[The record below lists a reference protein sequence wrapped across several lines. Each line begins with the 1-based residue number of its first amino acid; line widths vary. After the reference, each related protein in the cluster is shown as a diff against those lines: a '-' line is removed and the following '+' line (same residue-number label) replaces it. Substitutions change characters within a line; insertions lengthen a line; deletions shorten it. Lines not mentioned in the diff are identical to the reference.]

1 MKKVVISFLLLGNV
15 CTIGSFAQKYDVYGL
30 IVDGFTYERL
40 DSVTVRFLKTDS
52 TEVEKIISKDNNEYN
67 CNFRSTIKSPGRY
80 ILRFSKPGYEDTY
93 RTVNFRYKKYRI
105 TGGTF
110 GRVVLKKKSTLTNRM
125 LGDVT
130 VTGTRIKMIMKGD
143 TIVYNADAFQL
154 REGSMLDQ
162 LVAMLPGAELRK
174 GGEIYVNGK
183 KISSLLVNGENFF
196 KGNARIAL
204 ENLPSFM
211 VDKVKVYDIKPD
223 LEKLVGKNINVHA
236 GMLEN
241 WSDQTVMDVNLKKK
255 YSIGWIANGELGGGT
270 DDHYSIKAFA
280 LRFTPQSRLAF
291 MGYSN
296 NVYANSYYDANGTWQ
311 EPGGSD
317 NITTHELSSDLLIK
331 DKAGRYK
338 LNNIATFKW
347 KEQKSEEYQNT
358 INYLDTKDIYGT
370 RQSNSTYRDW
380 HLRENLDFNYESKE
394 EQTLSYF
401 KFKPG
406 IFYNNY
412 SNASFMRQAEW
423 NRKITEKYMGESLDS
438 LFTDGSAGIYR
449 KNLISSLRQSQQN
462 EGHYLNASGETGSS
476 WSLHGYGDLTFNASG
491 FYQFSKNRNLF
502 ESAAYNRTGL
512 QNRFSDQSNDQY
524 NYNMALGYSIAYFFG
539 ESVISIDPSY
549 MYKQQYM
556 SHSRDYYR
564 LEDTEYSGEPIDNL
578 ASMKDAMTQFI
589 DDTNSVYSDSW
600 KRTHQ
605 PQLHLYFYN
614 YNEAHR
620 FGHRFEF
627 SLPMRIDQVKYNY
640 LRGLIDTQLRRNYYF
655 FEPKAEYRFDRNVS
669 SKLERHITLSYGIS
683 HSIPNYEY
691 LIDYRDDAT
700 PLVVRTGNPDLKQS
714 THHKLD
720 FSLYNRRWGKRYRG
734 LRWEVGYELWQN
746 LIGQSMLY
754 DLNTGV
760 RTYRPEN
767 INGNWAASSR
777 LHFNS
782 TLDQNKRWNYQLT
795 TNFNYRHSED
805 YVNSEQSTSALRT
818 GTNRFITSQRLL
830 TYYGSKYYDFSAE
843 VNGEWIH
850 ATSDRFDKQDVFNV
864 NYRVSY
870 GMPLPWKFEFSTSL
884 LLNTRYGYSDDK
896 FNTKQLIWSARLKR
910 FFFNGRF
917 GMELEA
923 FDLLNEM
930 SSYSYSL
937 NAQMQTETYRNVLRR
952 YVMLNLSFRLNK
964 EPKK

>member
-1 MKKVVISFLLLGNV
+1 MDGV
-15 CTIGSFAQKYDVYGL
+15 AEKYYVSGL
-30 IVDGFTYERL
+30 IVDNFTYEKL
-40 DSVTVRFLKTDS
+40 DSVTVAFLRTDS
-52 TEVEKIISKDNNEYN
+52 TEVERFVGRVEDGNNRCFSHY
-67 CNFRSTIKSPGRY
+67 IQAPGRY
-80 ILRFSKPGYEDTY
+80 ILHFSKPGYEDTY
-93 RTVNFRYKKYRI
+93 KTVNFRYRKHLI
-105 TGGTF
+105 SGGTF
-110 GRVVLKKKSTLTNRM
+110 GRVLMKKKSTLTNRM
-125 LGDVT
+125 LGSVT
-130 VTGTRIKMIMKGD
+130 VTGTSIKMVMRGD

-162 LVAMLPGAELRK
+162 LVAMLPGAELRR

-183 KISSLLVNGENFF
+183 KISSLLVNGEDFF

-211 VDKVKVYDIKPD
+211 VDKIKVYDIKPD
-223 LEKLVGKNINVHA
+223 LEKMVDKDINVHEGMMA
-236 GMLEN
+236 G

-255 YSIGWIANGELGGGT
+255 YSIGWIANGTIGGGT

-280 LRFTPQSRLAF
+280 LRLTPQSRLAF

-311 EPGGSD
+311 EPGGGD

-358 INYLDTKDIYGT
+358 INYLGTKNIYGT

-380 HLRENLDFNYESKE
+380 HLRDNLDFNYEFGE
-394 EQTLSYF
+394 ESAISSF

-406 IFYNNY
+406 IYYNKY
-412 SNASFMRQAEW
+412 RNASFMRQAEW
-423 NRKITEKYMGESLDS
+423 NRKITERYMGESLDS

-449 KNLISSLRQSQQN
+449 KNLISSLRQSNQN
-462 EGHYLNASGETGSS
+462 EGNFLDASGETGST
-476 WSLHGYGDLTFNASG
+476 WGLNGYGSLSLNASG
-491 FYQFSKNRNLF
+491 LYQFTNSHNLF
-502 ESAAYNRTGL
+502 ESAAYDRTKQ
-512 QNRFSDQSNDQY
+512 QNRFSDQSYDLY
-524 NYNMALGYSIAYFFG
+524 RYDMTLGHYVGLYFG
-539 ESVISIDPSY
+539 GVGVHINSSY
-549 MYKQQYM
+549 MYRQEYV
-556 SHSRDYYR
+556 SNNRDYYR
-564 LEDTEYSGEPIDNL
+564 LEDTEYAGEPIDKL

-600 KRTHQ
+600 KRTHL
-605 PQLHLYFYN
+605 PRISMYLSKSD
-614 YNEAHR
+614 EVHR
-620 FGHRFEF
+620 RDHHINVNFP
-627 SLPMRIDQVKYNY
+627 LRIEQVKYNY

-655 FEPKAEYRFDRNVS
+655 FEPKIEYRIDHNTAHKV
-669 SKLERHITLSYGIS
+669 ERHTTLSYEMS
-683 HSIPNYEY
+683 HSAPNNEY

-700 PLVVRTGNPDLKQS
+700 PLVVRTGNPNLKQS
-714 THHKLD
+714 THHKFD

-734 LRWEVGYELWQN
+734 LRWEIGYELWQN

-777 LHFNS
+777 LHFDSSIDKNE
-782 TLDQNKRWNYQLT
+782 KWRYQLT
-795 TNFNYRHSED
+795 TNFKYRHSED

-830 TYYGSKYYDFSAE
+830 TYYGRNYYSFSAE
-843 VNGEWIH
+843 VNGEWMH
-850 ATSDRFDKQDVFNV
+850 AASDRFDKQDVFNV